1 MLNNKPH
8 NSLGTAK
15 RDNEIECTLNNAIYL
30 QFIFTFDKS
39 IKKFS
44 ENEHMMQHIILEEKF
59 IWITVR
65 IEGGSCKCQYVELN
79 AIATR
84 SAQHNQEEYQC
95 NTLVYQFI

>member
-8 NSLGTAK
+8 NSIGTAK

-44 ENEHMMQHIILEEKF
+44 WNEHMMQHIILEEKF

-65 IEGGSCKCQYVELN
+65 IEGGRANVNMSSWMQLQPEVLN
-79 AIATR
+79 TIKK
-84 SAQHNQEEYQC
+84 
-95 NTLVYQFI
+95 NTNVTH